1 MVAIPTTLV
10 VRDGS
15 IVRVNTKDLEKWKS
29 EGWSLV
35 DGTEPTAGDDADDA
49 DDDDDSED
57 GDDDADDD
65 DTD

>member
-35 DGTEPTAGDDADDA
+35 DGTEPTAGDDAG
-49 DDDDDSED
+49 DDDDSED